1 MQKLAPNG
9 SKYFTDM
16 VKQTAINIQEVS
28 RTAIMKSTICNQKII
43 FDKKVNEELALSL
56 IFLHKW

>member
-1 MQKLAPNG
+1 MQKLTPNG

-28 RTAIMKSTICNQKII
+28 RTAIMKSTICNQKLI
-43 FDKKVNEELALSL
+43 FDKKVNE
-56 IFLHKW
+56 

>member
-1 MQKLAPNG
+1 
-9 SKYFTDM
+9 M

-56 IFLHKW
+56 NFLHEW

>member
-1 MQKLAPNG
+1 MQKLTPNG

-43 FDKKVNEELALSL
+43 FGKKVNEELALSL
-56 IFLHKW
+56 NFLHKW